1 MKEMAI
7 LELFERD
14 DWRLFTSYTTLP
26 QKAGVSK
33 DDLDRVVLKELMD
46 NALDAGTNVNMLEDF
61 DGFVSISNRGKGMT
75 REVIERVYSVNRPL
89 VSSKLIRLPSR
100 GALGNG
106 LRVVSGAVIATN
118 GDLKLTSKGVVYAV
132 TWEEG
137 KAVATEVDRVDDLE
151 LTDVRIRLGHWEY
164 EFDEDWMEWARYT
177 LMLSDDYTGGSSY
190 KGKTS
195 ALWYN
200 SEHFVTLCG
209 AYSGTVESLSLMFS
223 GITKDK
229 LRDAEYIGN
238 RYDDY
243 RDRYT
248 KDLTSEETVILHGIL
263 LEVNSKKVTSIGHVG
278 KDGFNYNY
286 ERDRDGFGE
295 FVYGRV
301 DGMYW
306 GAHNNDNRFYD
317 RLPVTYEVWVSAS
330 KEKRESSDI
339 RVYVNKTLITGDV
352 SIVDKKDGTWI
363 NLGGSK
369 YWSELKVKGPLSIR
383 VNIQTPYMPI
393 KSDGKAPDFSDFMY
407 KLSELLLKT
416 AKKAVRKLDGDKK
429 ARMTVKD
436 VMLGSM
442 RESIAKASG
451 NGEYLFSQR
460 QLFYA
465 VRPHVILLAGKEPDY
480 NYFCKVLTDY
490 ENGMGEIEG
499 LYRDPRGVLYHPHT
513 GEEIPIGTLAVNSYE
528 RPEWTFNKILYSEKE
543 GFFTILKK
551 VKFPER
557 FDCALLTSKGYASRA
572 VKDLFDLLG
581 ETDEEIQFFCIHDA
595 DSAGTKIF
603 ETLSA
608 ATRSHRGTRV
618 TVTNLGLDPW
628 EALEM
633 GLEVEKVAESDRKRP
648 VAEYVDR
655 NQISP
660 SSYGYTEYDWNDWL
674 QYYRVELNA
683 MTTPQFLEWLE
694 SKMEQYGVGK
704 VVPTE
709 DVLQSEYEKTQE
721 SLVRSKLLESV
732 LAEVG
737 FEEMVAN
744 AVNELGSAGDMT
756 ELIENVRKG
765 LTDNMEAHWSSVV
778 RNLASDQL

>member
-1 MKEMAI
+1 M
-7 LELFERD
+7 ELFERD

-46 NALDAGTNVNMLEDF
+46 NALDAGTGVNMIEDF

-75 REVIERVYSVNRPL
+75 KDVIERVYSVNRPL

-118 GDLKLTSKGVVYAV
+118 GDLRITSKGIVYDISW
-132 TWEEG
+132 TEG
-137 KAVATEVDRVDDLE
+137 IASATEVDRVDDLE
-151 LTDVRIRLGHWEY
+151 LTDVRIRLGHWEH
-164 EFDEDWMEWARYT
+164 EFDEEWTEWARYT
-177 LMLSDDYTGGSSY
+177 LMLSDDYTGGSTY

-195 ALWYN
+195 AYWYN
-200 SEHFVTLCG
+200 SEQFMTLCG
-209 AYSGTVESLSLMFS
+209 AYSGKVESLALMFS

-229 LRDAEYIGN
+229 LRDADYVGN
-238 RYDDY
+238 RYEDY

-248 KDLTSEETVILHGIL
+248 KDLTSAETVILHGIL
-263 LEVNSKKVTSIGHVG
+263 LGVNSKEIKSIGHVG
-278 KDGFNYNY
+278 KGGFDYNY
-286 ERDRDGFGE
+286 ERGHDGFGKFE
-295 FVYGRV
+295 YGRV
-301 DGMYW
+301 EGSYRS
-306 GAHNNDNRFYD
+306 AHNNDNRFHD
-317 RLPVTYEVWVSAS
+317 WLPVTYEVWVSAS
-330 KEKRESSDI
+330 KDKRESSDI

-352 SIVDKKDGTWI
+352 SVVDKKDGTWI
-363 NLGGSK
+363 NVGGSK
-369 YWSELKVKGPLSIR
+369 YWRDIKVKGPLSIR

-393 KSDGKAPDFSDFMY
+393 KSDGKAPDFSEFMY
-407 KLSELLLKT
+407 ELTELLLKT
-416 AKKAVRKLDGDKK
+416 AKKAVRKLDGDKATRK
-429 ARMTVKD
+429 TLKE

-442 RESIAKASG
+442 EDAIAKASG

-465 VRPHVILLAGKEPDY
+465 VRPYVISIAGKEPDY

-490 ENGMGEIEG
+490 ENVVGDVEG

-513 GEEIPIGTLAVNSYE
+513 GEEIPIGTLAVNDYA

-608 ATRSHRGTRV
+608 ATRSHRGTKV

-633 GLEVEKVAESDRKRP
+633 GLEVENVADSDRRRP
-648 VAEYVDR
+648 VAGYVER
-655 NQISP
+655 NPISP
-660 SSYGYTEYDWNDWL
+660 KSYGYDNYDWESWL
-674 QYYRVELNA
+674 QEYRVELNA

-694 SKMEQYGVGK
+694 SKMEAYGVGK

-709 DVLQSEYEKTQE
+709 EVLQSTYVETQE
-721 SLVRSKLLESV
+721 ALVRSKLLESV
-732 LAEVG
+732 LSEVG

-744 AVNELGSAGDMT
+744 AVNELGSAGDLS
-756 ELIENVRKG
+756 ELVDNVRKG
-765 LTDNMEAHWSSVV
+765 LTDNMEAHWSRVV
-778 RNLASDQL
+778 RDIASDRL